1 MKTMFSVQPVSD
13 VGSQP
18 LSSPPLSSPPAFNRI
33 TNLRGS
39 QRCPNKNC
47 TQKGSIPS
55 VKRKTISTKTDLGR
69 WLCSQT
75 GQLLIG
81 APWCC
86 NSCFQAKCKEWHKL
100 SPEQQ
105 GATAAAS
112 PASAA
117 AAQPQPSPAPTPST
131 SRAPPKLF
139 ANLKAGGSQERAIK
153 KRAWQ
158 GIDDVL
164 KTYYPNDVAG
174 LFASLLQD
182 KRVRTAI
189 PSDTILSETVANL
202 KTAIDSTTEP
212 SVRRAYLSVVAD
224 VTGTTIQQV
233 MRDYNCTEHEAK
245 DARIHARLHGPDAY
259 A

>member
-86 NSCFQAKCKEWHKL
+86 NSCFQAKFARNGISSRQSSKV
-100 SPEQQ
+100 Q
-105 GATAAAS
+105 
-112 PASAA
+112 
-117 AAQPQPSPAPTPST
+117 QPQPVQQVPQHHSQVQLQLQARAALLRSCSRT
-131 SRAPPKLF
+131 SRPVDL
-139 ANLKAGGSQERAIK
+139 R
-153 KRAWQ
+153 
-158 GIDDVL
+158 
-164 KTYYPNDVAG
+164 
-174 LFASLLQD
+174 
-182 KRVRTAI
+182 
-189 PSDTILSETVANL
+189 
-202 KTAIDSTTEP
+202 
-212 SVRRAYLSVVAD
+212 SVPLRRARGKGLMTS
-224 VTGTTIQQV
+224 
-233 MRDYNCTEHEAK
+233 
-245 DARIHARLHGPDAY
+245 
-259 A
+259 